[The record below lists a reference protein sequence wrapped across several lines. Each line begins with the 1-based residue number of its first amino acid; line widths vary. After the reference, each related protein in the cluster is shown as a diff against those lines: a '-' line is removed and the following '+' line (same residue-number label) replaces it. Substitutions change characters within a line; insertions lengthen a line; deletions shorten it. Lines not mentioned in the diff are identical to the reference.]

1 MSEKV
6 HNILI
11 ADQNSYWT
19 RMLSNILPGD
29 NYNIIL
35 SEDGLRALQI
45 IDSQPVDLLVCELN
59 LPEILGEQL
68 VKMVRARSDKK
79 NLPIIIYTSEP
90 PETWDREC
98 VSSCQSVL
106 LKYENDINE
115 LAETIKKY
123 LDLN

>member
-1 MSEKV
+1 MSGKV

-19 RMLSNILPGD
+19 RMLSNILPAD

-45 IDSQPVDLLVCELN
+45 IDSQSVDLLVCELN

-68 VKMVRARSDKK
+68 VKMVRAREDKK
-79 NLPIIIYTSEP
+79 DLPIIIYTSEP

-98 VSSCQSVL
+98 VNACQSVL
-106 LKYENDINE
+106 LKYENDVSE
-115 LAETIKKY
+115 LAEMIKKY
-123 LDLN
+123 LDLT